1 MIYGSTKRNNKFS
14 SDPQTWYIIEISRQL
29 SAFLI
34 QAICPVPQVSCT
46 YGSLWSSSSPW
57 IHCSLGSYA
66 FEQLCR
72 GKKGPG
78 GGTKRLVCVT
88 MVPPGWQR
96 SVLLLTPPPPP
107 LTVLH
112 ITVLSD
118 RKVSSQLKI
127 PCFFRSYSDSGKL
140 ISIANQSLNKKICK

>member
-1 MIYGSTKRNNKFS
+1 M
-14 SDPQTWYIIEISRQL
+14 
-29 SAFLI
+29 
-34 QAICPVPQVSCT
+34 SCT
-46 YGSLWSSSSPW
+46 TGVMYVWISTILELSVNSLQ
-57 IHCSLGSYA
+57 LGILRILTA
-66 FEQLCR
+66 LP

-96 SVLLLTPPPPP
+96 SILLLTPPTPPPPP

-112 ITVLSD
+112 ITVISD

-127 PCFFRSYSDSGKL
+127 PCFFRSYFDSVKL